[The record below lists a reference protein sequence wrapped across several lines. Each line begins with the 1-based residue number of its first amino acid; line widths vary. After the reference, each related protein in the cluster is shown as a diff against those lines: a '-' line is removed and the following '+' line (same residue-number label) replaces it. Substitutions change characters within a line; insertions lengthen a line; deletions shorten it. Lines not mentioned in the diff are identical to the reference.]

1 MFVWNEKKKKG
12 EKQPARF
19 LSKMFLL
26 LFFSQGFCIL
36 YFEFYALRVSLYRC
50 MKGGRL
56 SVCSRMAPSDLGS
69 KVDFS
74 ERSMLISM
82 FAVTLSGI
90 FAIAHEGS
98 CSLVSLFLGK
108 NVGNFVL
115 LLLSRR
121 PKVFKHWL
129 RGPIRSSALVSPDD
143 DAKWRCWRMDVGR
156 SRRND
161 IFWT

>member
-12 EKQPARF
+12 EMQPARF

-26 LFFSQGFCIL
+26 LLFSQGFCIL

-98 CSLVSLFLGK
+98 CNLVSLFLERMLAILYYCCCHGDPRFL
-108 NVGNFVL
+108 NIGYADQF
-115 LLLSRR
+115 
-121 PKVFKHWL
+121 
-129 RGPIRSSALVSPDD
+129 GPPPWWAQTMTRNE
-143 DAKWRCWRMDVGR
+143 DV
-156 SRRND
+156 D
-161 IFWT
+161 VWT